1 MPVDVCAR
9 LILRG
14 HGRAPPRGRDDRQGK
29 LGRFLKLLAP
39 GKVEDLALAAVADEA
54 RPR

>member
-9 LILRG
+9 LILEAMHER
-14 HGRAPPRGRDDRQGK
+14 RREVVMTTRGK

-39 GKVEDLALAAVADEA
+39 GKVEDLALAAVADDA